1 MIKILLVDDHLI
13 VRNGVKLML
22 GTDPDICV
30 VAEAENARDALR
42 LVDMQEF
49 DVAIIDIALPDRTG
63 LDLVKSIKARKPK
76 LAVLVLSMYAE
87 DVYAV
92 RAIKIGAAGY
102 LTKNSPAGTLVAA
115 VHKAAAGG
123 KHMTSELAEKLAG
136 MLAGDSMPL
145 HDTLSD
151 RELEVMKL
159 VATGTSVA
167 KVAETLHLSP
177 NTVTTYRARVMEK
190 MGFASNMELVR
201 YVIENGLAS

>member
-1 MIKILLVDDHLI
+1 MIKVLLVDDHLI

-22 GTDPDICV
+22 GTDPDISV

-42 LVDMQEF
+42 LIDMQEF

-145 HDTLSD
+145 HDALSD

-159 VATGTSVA
+159 VSTGASVA

-190 MGFASNMELVR
+190 MGFTSNMELVR

>member
-1 MIKILLVDDHLI
+1 MVDDHLI
-13 VRNGVKLML
+13 VRNGVRLML
-22 GTDPDICV
+22 GTDPDISV

-42 LVDMQEF
+42 LVDLHEF

-102 LTKNSPAGTLVAA
+102 LTKNSPACTLVAA

-123 KHMTSELAEKLAG
+123 KHMTAELAEKLAG

-159 VATGTSVA
+159 VATGASVA

-190 MGFASNMELVR
+190 MGFTSNMELVR
-201 YVIENGLAS
+201 YVIENGLAT